1 MSFPPRTNVL
11 SVTEITRRIRLR
23 LEGDPF
29 LAQVWVRGEISNY
42 RPHVSGH
49 AYFTLKDSQASLR
62 CVMFRGRAA
71 DLAFQLANGLAAVV
85 QGRIG
90 VYDRDGSYQLYVEQV
105 MPHGVGSA
113 FLAFEQLKASLDK
126 EGLFAAER
134 KRRLPR
140 FPRAVGVVT
149 SPSAAAL
156 RDIVT
161 VSRRRYPGV
170 RLILA
175 PAAVQGE
182 NAAAE
187 VARGIALMS
196 GVAEVDVIIVARG
209 GGSLE
214 ELSAFNSELVARAI
228 HASPIPVVSAVGH
241 ETDFTIADLVADV
254 RAPTP
259 SAGAEISIPSRGELK
274 QHLSSLTYRALVAL
288 ADALADRRERL
299 RQAVGS
305 VGFAR
310 APDRLSGIR
319 QRVDEL
325 SRQLG
330 MAGTRNRERAGDRL
344 QSLIWRL
351 NGLSPLATLARGY
364 AICRDLPSGSLVRS
378 AHALTAGDQVALEFV
393 DGTAECQVDRV
404 HAREGG

>member
-1 MSFPPRTNVL
+1 MSVPPRTNVL
-11 SVTEITRRIRLR
+11 SVAEVTRRIRLR
-23 LEGDPF
+23 LEGDPS
-29 LAQVWVRGEISNY
+29 LAQVWIRGEISNY

-62 CVMFRGRAA
+62 CVMFRGRAVE
-71 DLAFQLANGLAAVV
+71 LPFQLANGLAAIV

-90 VYDRDGSYQLYVEQV
+90 VYDRDGAYQLYVEQV
-105 MPHGVGSA
+105 MPDGVGSA
-113 FLAFEQLKASLDK
+113 FLAFEQLKARLDK
-126 EGLFAAER
+126 EGLFAAGR

-149 SPSAAAL
+149 SPSGAAL
-156 RDIVT
+156 RDILT

-182 NAAAE
+182 SAAAE
-187 VARGIALMS
+187 VARGIALVS
-196 GVAEVDVIIVARG
+196 QVAEVDVVIVARG

-259 SAGAEISIPSRGELK
+259 SAGAEISVPSRGELK
-274 QHLSSLTYRALVAL
+274 QHLSSLTRRGLAAL
-288 ADALADRRERL
+288 AETVAAQRERL
-299 RQAVGS
+299 RRAMGS
-305 VGFAR
+305 VGLVR
-310 APDRLSGIR
+310 APDRLSGMR
-319 QRVDEL
+319 QRIDQL
-325 SRQLG
+325 SRQL
-330 MAGTRNRERAGDRL
+330 ASTATHRRERAGDRV
-344 QSLIWRL
+344 QSLIGRMH
-351 NGLSPLATLARGY
+351 GLSPLATLARGY
-364 AICRDLPSGSLVRS
+364 AICRDLPSGKLIRS
-378 AHALTAGDQVALEFV
+378 ARVLTGGDRIALEFV
-393 DGTAECQVDRV
+393 DGAAECLVDRV
-404 HAREGG
+404 RAREGG

>member
-11 SVTEITRRIRLR
+11 SVAEITRRIRMR
-23 LEGDPF
+23 LEGDPS

-62 CVMFRGRAA
+62 CVMFRGRAIE
-71 DLAFQLANGLAAVV
+71 LAFQLTNGLAAIV

-90 VYDRDGSYQLYVEQV
+90 VYDRDGAYQLYVEQV
-105 MPHGVGSA
+105 MPDGVGSA
-113 FLAFEQLKASLDK
+113 FLAFEQLKARLDQ
-126 EGLFAAER
+126 EGLFAAGR

-140 FPRAVGVVT
+140 FPRAVGLVT
-149 SPSAAAL
+149 SPSGAAL
-156 RDIVT
+156 RDILT

-182 NAAAE
+182 GAAAE
-187 VARGIALMS
+187 VARAITVVS
-196 GVAEVDVIIVARG
+196 QVAEVDVIIVARG

-254 RAPTP
+254 RAATP
-259 SAGAEISIPSRGELK
+259 SAGAEISVPSRGELK
-274 QHLSSLTYRALVAL
+274 QHLSSLTGRGLAAL
-288 ADALADRRERL
+288 AEMMAVRRERL
-299 RQAVGS
+299 RRATGS
-305 VGFAR
+305 VGFVR
-310 APDRLSGIR
+310 APDRLSGVR
-319 QRVDEL
+319 QRLDEL

-330 MAGTRNRERAGDRL
+330 SAAVRRRERAGDRL
-344 QSLIWRL
+344 QTLMWRIQ
-351 NGLSPLATLARGY
+351 GLSPLATLARGY
-364 AICRDLPSGSLVRS
+364 TICRDLPSGNLLRS
-378 AHALTAGDQVALEFV
+378 ARDLTAGRRVGVEFV
-393 DGTAECQVDRV
+393 DGTAECLVDRV
-404 HAREGG
+404 REREGG

>member
-11 SVTEITRRIRLR
+11 SVGEITRRIRLR

-42 RPHVSGH
+42 RPHASGH

-62 CVMFRGRAA
+62 CVMFRSRATE
-71 DLAFQLANGLAAVV
+71 LAFKLANGLAAIA

-105 MPHGVGSA
+105 MPEGVGSA
-113 FLAFEQLKASLDK
+113 FLALEQLKARLDG
-126 EGLFAAER
+126 EGLFAAGR
-134 KRRLPR
+134 KRRLAR

-149 SPSAAAL
+149 SPSGAVL
-156 RDIVT
+156 RDILK

-182 NAAAE
+182 GAPAE
-187 VARGIALMS
+187 VARGIELLAR
-196 GVAEVDVIIVARG
+196 VAEVDVIIVARG

-228 HASPIPVVSAVGH
+228 HASPVPVVSAVGH

-259 SAGAEISIPSRGELK
+259 SAGAEMAVVSRGELQ
-274 QHLSSLTYRALVAL
+274 QHLASLTSRALGAL
-288 ADALADRRERL
+288 ADTMAAGRERL
-299 RQAVGS
+299 HRAMAS
-305 VGFAR
+305 VGFVR
-310 APDRLSGIR
+310 APDRLSGMR

-325 SRQLG
+325 ARQLG
-330 MAGTRNRERAGDRL
+330 SAATRNRERAGDRL
-344 QSLIWRL
+344 QSLLWRL
-351 NGLSPLATLARGY
+351 EGLSPLATLARGY
-364 AICRDLPSGSLVRS
+364 VICRELLSGRLVRS
-378 AHALTAGDQVALEFV
+378 AGAVAEGDRVGLEFV
-393 DGTAECQVDRV
+393 DGTAECRVDRV
-404 HAREGG
+404 RTREGG